1 MRKKQRW
8 GFVVSSL
15 FVMMLANVP
24 IVFSDDSLSP
34 SSESISE
41 SFENLT
47 DSTLENKS
55 DFLEVENS
63 TTQSSITEENKT
75 TETTEVIDSE
85 TIDTNTSDSQSE
97 SSSEEIM
104 RFRAATVTSEKV
116 VGKYTTI
123 VSKDL
128 VLWKD
133 LTMQTEIA
141 KSSKY
146 YLQTLYVEKEF
157 TLSDGKKFVSLQ
169 DNKKQFIGYVVAS
182 SIKIVNG
189 QQGSFQSMNQFVSI
203 RGNYTIW
210 NNFNWDERASASKY
224 KNQTFRAKG
233 IY

>member
-1 MRKKQRW
+1 MW

-15 FVMMLANVP
+15 FIMTLANVS
-24 IVFSDDSLSP
+24 IVFSDESLSS

-41 SFENLT
+41 IFESST
-47 DSTLENKS
+47 DSTLENES
-55 DFLEVENS
+55 GFLGVENS
-63 TTQSSITEENKT
+63 TTQSSITEENQT

-85 TIDTNTSDSQSE
+85 TIDTSTSESQSE
-97 SSSEEIM
+97 SSTEEILL
-104 RFRAATVTSEKV
+104 FRAATVTSEKV

-123 VSKDL
+123 VSKEL
-128 VLWKD
+128 ILWKD
-133 LTMQTEIA
+133 FTMQTEMA

-157 TLSDGKKFVSLQ
+157 TLSDGKKLVSLQ
-169 DNKKQFIGYVVAS
+169 DNKKQFLGYIAAS
-182 SIKIVNG
+182 SIKIVDG
-189 QQGSFQSMNQFVSI
+189 QQGSFQSISKYVSI

-210 NNFNWDERASASKY
+210 NNFNWDERASVSKY